1 MKKALLLVIFLIAGC
16 SKVYDEMNL
25 YTIYHDGSLR
35 EYFIH
40 VPENLNENIDLVVG
54 LHGYTGTPE
63 SFIRTGDADFNNF
76 LSSKKMIGVYPV
88 GKSFYFKGRFF
99 SSWNDLTGSI
109 GQGPKGDICDIERDF
124 YPYPPDCSEP
134 HRCSWASCGDDIG
147 FLEKVIDEVKSK
159 YNIDNVFIA
168 GMSNGG
174 MIAQA
179 VGCSIPDK
187 VDGVI
192 NIAGMQSLGMSCV
205 PYLPTSM
212 VIYGSKKDTTV
223 PPLEIVAS
231 DGYFYEPMP
240 NTVDEW
246 KNAFNCSKKE
256 VEEINLPSR
265 ITKTRYSDCDDGV
278 TITSLLDHEN
288 THDWPKPY
296 KWGLELLFSSLL
308 N

>member
-1 MKKALLLVIFLIAGC
+1 MKKALLLIIFLITGC
-16 SKVYDEMNL
+16 SKPYDEMNS

-40 VPENLNENIDLVVG
+40 VPENLNENIDLIVG

-88 GKSFYFKGRFF
+88 GKSFYFEGRFF

-109 GQGPKGDICDIERDF
+109 GEGPKGDICDIDRDF

-159 YNIDNVFIA
+159 YNIDNVFVA

-223 PPLEIVAS
+223 PPLEIIAL

-265 ITKTRYSDCDDGV
+265 ITKTYYSDCDDNI

-288 THDWPKPY
+288 IHDWPKPY
-296 KWGLELLFSSLL
+296 KWGLDLLFSSLL

>member
-1 MKKALLLVIFLIAGC
+1 MKKILLVIIFLIAGC
-16 SKVYDEMNL
+16 SKVYDEMHSH
-25 YTIYHDGSLR
+25 TIYHDGSLR
-35 EYFIH
+35 EYYIH

-109 GQGPKGDICDIERDF
+109 GEGPKGDICDIERDF

-159 YNIDNVFIA
+159 YNIDNVFVA

-265 ITKTRYSDCDDGV
+265 ITKTHYSDCDDGV

-296 KWGLELLFSSLL
+296 NWGLELLFSSLL

>member
-1 MKKALLLVIFLIAGC
+1 MKKILLVIIFLIAGC
-16 SKVYDEMNL
+16 SKVYDEMHSH
-25 YTIYHDGSLR
+25 TIYHDGSFR
-35 EYFIH
+35 EYYIH

-109 GQGPKGDICDIERDF
+109 GEGPKGDICDIERDF
-124 YPYPPDCSEP
+124 YPYPPDCPKP

-159 YNIDNVFIA
+159 YSIDNVFVA

-179 VGCSIPDK
+179 VGCSIPDN

-205 PYLPTSM
+205 PYLPISM

-223 PPLEIVAS
+223 PPLEIIAS
-231 DGYFYEPMP
+231 DGYFYCLLY
-240 NTVDEW
+240 T
-246 KNAFNCSKKE
+246 S
-256 VEEINLPSR
+256 PSPR
-265 ITKTRYSDCDDGV
+265 DG
-278 TITSLLDHEN
+278 
-288 THDWPKPY
+288 W
-296 KWGLELLFSSLL
+296 
-308 N
+308 

>member
-159 YNIDNVFIA
+159 YNIDNVFVA

-265 ITKTRYSDCDDGV
+265 ITKTQYSDCDDGV
-278 TITSLLDHEN
+278 TITSFLDHEN

-296 KWGLELLFSSLL
+296 KWGIELLFSSLL